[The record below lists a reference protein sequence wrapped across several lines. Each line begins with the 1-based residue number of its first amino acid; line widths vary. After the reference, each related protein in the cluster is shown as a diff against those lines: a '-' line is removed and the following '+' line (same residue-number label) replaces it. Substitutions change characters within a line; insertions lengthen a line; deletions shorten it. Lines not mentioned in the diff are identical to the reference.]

1 MEYASKGVG
10 NTALGLSIGALGVE
24 ALTGGLSGLLGNL
37 GNRGAAV
44 DTAAMMAP
52 VMGAL
57 AGAAMNSGKSG
68 CSENTPVSRYE
79 LGLQQTIAALG
90 GFHLFS
96 NGGNTALTGLNRFSG
111 RRPTGTRKGELAV
124 ALVNFSGSFLH
135 CALRTVQFG
144 LRRGECV
151 RRVLRRLFQR
161 DVLTFQLLDFLNGSA
176 IFALISVQICLC
188 SNRRRIRFAERI
200 LIVLISCAAL
210 ATSAFSCC
218 CLSFASASRCA

>member
-44 DTAAMMAP
+44 DTTAMMAP

-79 LGLQQTIAALG
+79 LGLQQTIAAKDSEIADLKASQYTDQK
-90 GFHLFS
+90 LVEVYTNLDRRANELRDLIQKNKDEQNAINLNQAVY
-96 NGGNTALTGLNRFSG
+96 NGTNTA
-111 RRPTGTRKGELAV
+111 AV
-124 ALVNFSGSFLH
+124 ACLQGQVAQLQGLTKLVIP
-135 CALRTVQFG
+135 
-144 LRRGECV
+144 
-151 RRVLRRLFQR
+151 
-161 DVLTFQLLDFLNGSA
+161 NGSCCPGWGE
-176 IFALISVQICLC
+176 VK
-188 SNRRRIRFAERI
+188 
-200 LIVLISCAAL
+200 VTPVTTTTAAG
-210 ATSAFSCC
+210 
-218 CLSFASASRCA
+218 